1 MSTRDFVYDT
11 PLGTN
16 ETGIMRGCLLLAG
29 FMPEAEGDI
38 FNDAKSFGGPLRRI
52 KLWAK
57 SFGGPLRR
65 IKLWDADSIFTAPDS
80 QQQTLFTL
88 INEAFGDR
96 VAEIRFVFSAD
107 ILNTYDVS
115 LAVFLKD

>member
-38 FNDAKSFGGPLRRI
+38 FND
-52 KLWAK
+52 AK